1 MDVQLL
7 GPNLEVPAPPPVMT
21 STPAP
26 KGEPVTIPA
35 TWDEP
40 IGPKASDLLPTMKAP
55 QQAELVDEDTMSQ
68 IHKGHN
74 TMCVVLTSCHK
85 HLDTGHAMWT
95 PGDIKT

>member
-1 MDVQLL
+1 
-7 GPNLEVPAPPPVMT
+7 
-21 STPAP
+21 
-26 KGEPVTIPA
+26 
-35 TWDEP
+35 
-40 IGPKASDLLPTMKAP
+40 MKAP

-95 PGDIKT
+95 PGDIKTWMDSAAAISDLSMVVDLLNIVNQKTSL